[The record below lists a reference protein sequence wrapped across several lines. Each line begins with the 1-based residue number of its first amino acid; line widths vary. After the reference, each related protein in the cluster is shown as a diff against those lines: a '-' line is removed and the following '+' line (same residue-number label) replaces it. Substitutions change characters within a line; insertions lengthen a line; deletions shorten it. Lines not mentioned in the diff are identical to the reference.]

1 MKQYLRIGCIVR
13 AHGVHGAVKLQPT
26 TDRIERF
33 RGLSHAY
40 LEERNGA
47 IRPVEVS
54 GVRLL
59 NDAVAL
65 EIAGVD
71 TVEAAERLRGEP
83 EKTVLEIALDC
94 GFPTVTYFNRLFLRQ
109 YGKTPTAYRQ
119 ESIY

>member
-71 TVEAAERLRGEP
+71 TVEAAERLRGAYLSVDRAH
-83 EKTVLEIALDC
+83 TVPLPRGHLFC
-94 GFPTVTYFNRLFLRQ
+94 GGSHRLRYL
-109 YGKTPTAYRQ
+109 
-119 ESIY
+119 